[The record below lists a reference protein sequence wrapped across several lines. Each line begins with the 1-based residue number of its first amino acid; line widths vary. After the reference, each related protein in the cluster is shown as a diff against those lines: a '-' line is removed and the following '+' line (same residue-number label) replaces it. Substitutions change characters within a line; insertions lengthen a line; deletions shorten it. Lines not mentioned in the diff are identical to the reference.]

1 MKSFQNL
8 TATIIVAASFMAA
21 ASAHATPAQINA
33 LSATTLERS
42 GYLQISGT
50 NFGSEGSVL
59 IGGFAAPIADWQN
72 TKIVAYV
79 PEAAQL
85 ASVAV
90 QVVNTLGEP
99 SNSLNLTVTAR
110 QADGR
115 VNWRFRQN
123 GPYSKV
129 RPVIGPDG
137 TIYSIDAFFH
147 LYALTPDGGLK
158 WVARGAGDKA
168 LAVGADNTVY
178 TASESDIKAFNPD
191 GTRKWTFVENPMALF
206 LVGMSVGPDGNI
218 YVVATEG
225 VGAFSLT
232 PAGVLRWKQPEP
244 YDAQQPV
251 EYQEI
256 VFGLNGGTTQLYF
269 YANSHL
275 KALRLDGGTAWT
287 LNSDFGQPGV
297 SPLDGSIHAPF
308 GAYSPNGPLMW
319 IFSSPYPYN
328 TSSPPD
334 IASDGTHYFAQNTIE
349 LFGLTPSGTQKWHVT
364 MSDTGDN
371 AIVDPQNTQLVL
383 GSANT
388 LDKAGY
394 IKAASTQDGHELW
407 RVTLPK
413 EAGFNQFPD
422 SRARFSAD
430 GATAYVVTATATG
443 NNNTSRSFVY
453 ALDASLGTATDVVT
467 VTGAQYDTARSL
479 LQVKATDSD
488 PNAILQA
495 YVTSTNALIGNLRKN
510 ATGYVG
516 KFSWAIN
523 PQNITVKS
531 NFGGSAS
538 ARVRSR

>member
-1 MKSFQNL
+1 
-8 TATIIVAASFMAA
+8 
-21 ASAHATPAQINA
+21 
-33 LSATTLERS
+33 
-42 GYLQISGT
+42 
-50 NFGSEGSVL
+50 L
-59 IGGFAAPIADWQN
+59 IDGLAAPVADWQT

-85 ASVAV
+85 ASVPV

-110 QADGR
+110 QPDGR

-158 WVARGAGDKA
+158 WVVRGAGDKA
-168 LAVGADNTVY
+168 LAVGTDNTVY
-178 TASESDIKAFNPD
+178 TASESDIKAFNPN
-191 GTRKWTFVENPMALF
+191 GTSKWTYVENPMALF

-218 YVVATEG
+218 YAVATQG
-225 VGAFSLT
+225 VGVFSLT

-251 EYQEI
+251 EYQEL
-256 VFGLNGGTTQLYF
+256 VFGLNGSTTQLYY

-275 KALRLDGGTAWT
+275 KAIRLDGGTAWT
-287 LNSDFGQPGV
+287 LNSDFGQPAV

-308 GAYSPNGPLMW
+308 GAYSPSGTLMW

-334 IASDGTHYFAQNTIE
+334 IGSDGTHYFVQNTIQ
-349 LFGLTPSGTQKWHVT
+349 LFGLTPAGTQKWQVT

-383 GSANT
+383 GSATT
-388 LDKAGY
+388 LDNPGY
-394 IKAASTQDGHELW
+394 IKSASALDGHELW
-407 RVTLPK
+407 RVTLPA

-422 SRARFSAD
+422 SRARFSSD
-430 GATAYVVTATATG
+430 GTTAYVVTATATG
-443 NNNTSRSFVY
+443 DNNTSRSFVY
-453 ALDASLGTATDVVT
+453 ALDASLGTASDMVT
-467 VTGAQYDTARSL
+467 VTGAQYNTARGL
-479 LQVKATDSD
+479 LQVKATDTD
-488 PNAILQA
+488 PNATLQVF
-495 YVTSTNALIGNLRKN
+495 VTSTNALVGTLNKN

-516 KFSWAIN
+516 KFSWPSN

-531 NFGGSAS
+531 NLGGSAS
-538 ARVRSR
+538 ATVRAR